1 MRLEQLAISHSSE
14 LGGEAAALLSARLEV
29 CQTGRDGALGDAS
42 PSFRAISTFCYMRYP
57 FARRSPAA
65 WLGRDRVCIALTLK
79 GEDGGESALR
89 VDGLALLEP

>member
-1 MRLEQLAISHSSE
+1 
-14 LGGEAAALLSARLEV
+14 
-29 CQTGRDGALGDAS
+29 
-42 PSFRAISTFCYMRYP
+42 MRYP

-65 WLGRDRVCIALTLK
+65 WLERDRVFIALTLK

>member
-1 MRLEQLAISHSSE
+1 MARQRPYLARGWRSVKPV
-14 LGGEAAALLSARLEV
+14 ATAR
-29 CQTGRDGALGDAS
+29 ALGDAS
-42 PSFRAISTFCYMRYP
+42 PSFPAISTFCYMRYP

-65 WLGRDRVCIALTLK
+65 WLGRDRVFIALTLK